1 MLLEYTSLL
10 QQLFRMTSSGNDN
23 EVVRSSIEEQDD
35 FLLTMK
41 TFDFTI
47 DNDDDDDELDLP
59 SQATNVSERY
69 V

>member
-1 MLLEYTSLL
+1 
-10 QQLFRMTSSGNDN
+10 MTSSGNDN